1 MEDIETLKKL
11 TGEEDIDLLDILLKD
26 AQERVL
32 GYTGRTKMIDS
43 LRKPARDLAVIAYNL
58 RGTEGEESR
67 SAAGENSKFNDLP
80 KSVVSV
86 LNRYRLAR
94 IGGKTYEAKS
104 DKG

>member
-1 MEDIETLKKL
+1 MEDIDILKKL
-11 TGEEDIDLLDILLKD
+11 TGDDDQDLLTVLLMD
-26 AQERVL
+26 ATERVL
-32 GYTGRTKMIDS
+32 GYTGRTKMIEP
-43 LRKPARDLAVIAYNL
+43 LRKPTRDLAIIAYNL
-58 RGTEGEESR
+58 RGTEGESSR
-67 SAAGENSKFNDLP
+67 SASGENSTFDDMP